1 MMGLNKVSRIEKLK
15 FFSMFNQVM
24 AGVVA
29 SFSGVLLFGILGF
42 IFYRA
47 IQGFSSYG
55 LKAILGTT
63 NFDISGTAGES
74 GTQVSF
80 WMPFTATLIT
90 TFIALL
96 IAVPL
101 GIKTSV
107 FLKFRVNKKYQ
118 KILRVAIE
126 TLAGIPSV
134 IFGLFASESLKM
146 IVGWF
151 GISSY
156 SILNSSIM
164 LSFMIL
170 PTIIA
175 MTYNSLQSVDESLL
189 SNSIALGCT
198 KTKAIYKV
206 YKKAAK
212 SGIIVG
218 VILATGRA
226 IGETMALSMLLQS
239 ENDYSQVWASGNLF
253 AILSSNVK
261 TISVIISTNMFT
273 ENSTDT
279 TKSLLFAF
287 GFILFVIIM
296 VLNLVVLRITRTKK
310 NIKLPKFFLLVKEY
324 QHLFFSKFYFCIEYI
339 FFPGWRNRKIVTE
352 NDMIMYVKKRN
363 EEYKFRNIYSWY
375 KMFWEVFSVVL
386 CFIFLTWLS
395 LNIISVGTSA
405 WASPTSTVFDYTKNT
420 TGQAL
425 LNTILIIMVGI
436 LISLPVSLLTAVYL
450 NEFTKNKI
458 AKKTIFFFLDCLGS
472 TPSIL
477 FGMFGLLFFI
487 YTLGWTS
494 QGIKGFSLIAGALT
508 VSIVILPSFSRSIQ
522 LALNEVPQEMRLN
535 ALALGCTKSQVVR
548 KVVLPAALTGLA
560 TSVVLSI
567 GRILSETA
575 PLYLTAGIAGSSQTA
590 LVNSGQTLT
599 TRIYAQLTNTNL
611 TESKNTMYESAFLTL
626 LLILVLIIIGYY
638 IIPNWRIISL
648 ETKFLF
654 YKIKNRAINFFAKKN
669 KVNVES
675 DLQ

>member
-1 MMGLNKVSRIEKLK
+1 MNIKKISRIEKLK
-15 FFSMFNQVM
+15 FFSNSNQII
-24 AGVVA
+24 AGIIA

-42 IFYRA
+42 ILYRA
-47 IQGFSSYG
+47 IEGFSSYG

-63 NFDISGTAGES
+63 NFNIAGTAGEP
-74 GTQVSF
+74 GTAVSF
-80 WMPFTATLIT
+80 WMPFTATIIT

-101 GIKTSV
+101 GIKTSI

-118 KILRVAIE
+118 KILRVAVE

-134 IFGLFASESLKM
+134 IFGLFASQSLKM

-151 GISSY
+151 GVSSY
-156 SILNSSIM
+156 SVLNSSIM
-164 LSFMIL
+164 LAFMIL

-175 MTYNSLQSVDESLL
+175 MTYNSLQSVDDSLL

-206 YKKAAK
+206 HKKAAK

-239 ENDYSQVWASGNLF
+239 ENDYNNVLSSGNLL
-253 AILSSNVK
+253 AILSSNIK
-261 TISVIISTNMFT
+261 TISVVISTNMFT
-273 ENSTDT
+273 ESSNDT

-296 VLNLVVLRITRTKK
+296 VLNLVVLRLTRTKK
-310 NIKLPKFFLLVKEY
+310 SVKLPKVLLLVKEY
-324 QHLFFSKFYFCIEYI
+324 YQLFFSKFHLGLEYL
-339 FFPGWRNRKIVTE
+339 FFPSWRKRKIVTE
-352 NDMIMYVKKRN
+352 NDMIMYIEKRN
-363 EEYKFRNIYSWY
+363 EEYKFRNIYTWY
-375 KMFWEVFSVVL
+375 KFFWEVFSVLL
-386 CFIFLTWLS
+386 CFVFLAWLS
-395 LNIISVGTSA
+395 LNIISVGVGA
-405 WASPTSTVFDYTKNT
+405 WSSTNSTVFEYTKNT

-425 LNTILIIMVGI
+425 LNTVLIILVAILIA
-436 LISLPVSLLTAVYL
+436 LPISLLTAIYL
-450 NEFTKNKI
+450 NEFAKNKI
-458 AKKTIFFFLDCLGS
+458 AKKTIFFFLDCLGA

-508 VSIVILPSFSRSIQ
+508 VSIVILPSFARSIQ
-522 LALNEVPQEMRLN
+522 LALNEVPNEMRLN
-535 ALALGCTKSQVVR
+535 ALALGSTKSQVVR
-548 KVVLPAALTGLA
+548 RVVLPAAITGLA

-575 PLYLTAGIAGSSQTA
+575 PLYLTAGITGSGQTA

-611 TESKNTMYESAFLTL
+611 AESKNVMYESAFLTL
-626 LLILVLIIIGYY
+626 LLILVLITIGYY
-638 IIPNWRIISL
+638 VIPNWRIICL
-648 ETKFLF
+648 ESKFIS
-654 YKIKNRAINFFAKKN
+654 YKIKTKLQSLLNKN
-669 KVNVES
+669 KTAAA
-675 DLQ
+675 